1 MSNRSTVALQSRQ
14 MAWRAEVASL
24 EKRRKHTNH
33 RQSVSLHLILFFFF
47 FFVCCSFYSSFLRL
61 HRTCSRKRETSIRS
75 KKKRVLFFFK
85 STSTHHSSLFNII
98 FPHFFFFFT
107 RHASEKKGE
116 KRGHILRL
124 FIYTGNR
131 TQLYSCRIGF
141 RLAWFSTQLQH
152 VNCGSQRQKK
162 KKREKRAFV

>member
-75 KKKRVLFFFK
+75 KKKKGYFFSLKALQPIILLFSILFFP
-85 STSTHHSSLFNII
+85 T
-98 FPHFFFFFT
+98 FFFFLLDT
-107 RHASEKKGE
+107 HRK
-116 KRGHILRL
+116 KRGKNAVTSYASL
-124 FIYTGNR
+124 YTLG
-131 TQLYSCRIGF
+131 IG
-141 RLAWFSTQLQH
+141 L
-152 VNCGSQRQKK
+152 NCTPVEQASGWRGSQPSYGT
-162 KKREKRAFV
+162 

>member
-1 MSNRSTVALQSRQ
+1 MSDRSTVALQSRQ

-33 RQSVSLHLILFFFF
+33 RQSVSLYLILFFFF

-61 HRTCSRKRETSIRS
+61 HRTCSRKRETSIRR
-75 KKKRVLFFFK
+75 KKKGTFFFFK
-85 STSTHHSSLFNII
+85 STSTHRSSLFSII
-98 FPHFFFFFT
+98 FPHFFFLDT
-107 RHASEKKGE
+107 HRKKGG

-124 FIYTGNR
+124 FIYTWNS

-141 RLAWFSTQLQH
+141 RLARFLTQLQH
-152 VNCGSQRQKK
+152 VNCGSQRQR
-162 KKREKRAFV
+162 KREKRAFV